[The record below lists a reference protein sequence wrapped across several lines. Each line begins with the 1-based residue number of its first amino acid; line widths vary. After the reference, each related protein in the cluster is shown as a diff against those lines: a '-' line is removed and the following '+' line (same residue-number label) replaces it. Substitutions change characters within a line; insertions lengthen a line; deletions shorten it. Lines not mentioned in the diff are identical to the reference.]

1 MKNIAII
8 TARSGSKGI
17 KDKNIKDLCGQ
28 PLMAYS
34 IEAAIRSGKFDE
46 IMVSTDSEKYAEI
59 AIKYHAKVP
68 FLRSQKNSSDSASS
82 WDTVEEVLTE
92 YKKKGQLYD
101 SFCLLQPTSPLR
113 TAEDIVLAYDI
124 FEKKS
129 AGAVVS
135 VCETEHSPLLCG
147 KLPKDNQFTN
157 FVDSTLLKRRQDM
170 DKFYRINGAIYIV
183 DCKKFSNNLNLYTEG
198 NYAYI
203 MPRDRSVDID
213 SDIDFEIAKI
223 LFLHQNSEK
232 SF

>member
-17 KDKNIKDLCGQ
+17 KDKNIKELNGK
-28 PLMAYS
+28 PLMSYS
-34 IEAAIRSGKFDE
+34 IEAAIQSGKFDE

-59 AIKYHAKVP
+59 AVKFHAKVP
-68 FLRSQKNSSDSASS
+68 FFRSQNNSSDNASS
-82 WDTVEEVLTE
+82 WDTVEEVLNE
-92 YKKKGQLYD
+92 YKKLGQSFD

-113 TAEDIVLAYDI
+113 TAEDIVFAYDL

-135 VCETEHSPLLCG
+135 VCEAEHSPLLCG
-147 KLPKDNQFTN
+147 KLPEDNQFIN
-157 FVDSTLLKRRQDM
+157 FVDGRLLKRRQDM

-183 DCKKFSNNLNLYTEG
+183 DCKKFSDNINLYEAG

-213 SDIDFEIAKI
+213 SDIDFELAK
-223 LFLHQNSEK
+223 LLLHSQTKE
-232 SF
+232 